1 MKTKTAAKHTPG
13 PWHIHE
19 NCATFGVIGSPS
31 GSVINGDGFAIKER
45 EEKECEANARLIVA
59 SPELLLACQKAVYF
73 MKYEDGSHDR
83 SLVLSLLQSAIV
95 LAGGISP

>member
-45 EEKECEANARLIVA
+45 EEKSVK
-59 SPELLLACQKAVYF
+59 QT
-73 MKYEDGSHDR
+73 
-83 SLVLSLLQSAIV
+83 LV
-95 LAGGISP
+95 